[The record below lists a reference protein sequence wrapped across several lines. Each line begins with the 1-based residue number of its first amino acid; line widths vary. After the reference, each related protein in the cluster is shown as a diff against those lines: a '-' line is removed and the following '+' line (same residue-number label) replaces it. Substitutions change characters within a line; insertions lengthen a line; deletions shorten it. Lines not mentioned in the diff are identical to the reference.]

1 MAASRLDYYVY
12 KHYAIMVPHCNSSS
26 TKLRYSHLLIA
37 TIDFDCTNHVDTVDE
52 VNSAKAPIIEDLN
65 SVISSEYVTGSH
77 RDSAVNAKK
86 LWNALTHLCLLCV
99 VIKLCLLLR
108 NLILSN
114 SSVFHSWDS
123 AIG

>member
-1 MAASRLDYYVY
+1 MFPPR
-12 KHYAIMVPHCNSSS
+12 NSSS
-26 TKLRYSHLLIA
+26 TKLCYSHLLIA

-77 RDSAVNAKK
+77 RDSAVNEKN
-86 LWNALTHLCLLCV
+86 LWNALTHPCLLHV
-99 VIKLCLLLR
+99 AIKLCLLLR

-114 SSVFHSWDS
+114 SSVFHPWHC